1 MTKEAEAAKR
11 PPDCWK
17 WFTEGRYGMFIHWG
31 PSSQYAKGEQVLYR
45 EHLDQ
50 KEYAEKACGWRPES
64 YDPKVWAKIAVKAG
78 FKYACLTTR
87 HHDGYCLWDTRYTD
101 YSSARQAPKRDFVRE
116 FAEAFRAEGLRI
128 GLYYSLGDWRI
139 PAFYEGPE
147 RNPEGWKRMR
157 EYIHNQVEEL
167 LTGYGRID
175 QFYFDGIWP
184 RDAHE
189 LGSVELMEKM
199 RALQPDILINN
210 RLALPKVNTGPHAD
224 GGMGA
229 GASEELGDF
238 GTPEH
243 NITAEPGR
251 LWESCQV
258 TTWRLWGYAAGERW
272 RPADVL
278 LDMLCECVEKGG
290 NLLLNV
296 GPQADG
302 QLPPEFVQSALEIGK
317 WLEVHGEAVYGEGG
331 GDITEFVTRG
341 RQTTRGNNLY
351 LIIRFWDG
359 EPEMRLMDMITP
371 VKRVTL
377 LTTGQKLDFDQR
389 GEGLTIK
396 GLPKERPTR
405 LFPVIKIECG
415 GEPRAS
421 LWGKGRLWT
430 GDAGRIAQWA
440 RTRGES
446 VYVDGRE
453 R

>member
-1 MTKEAEAAKR
+1 MREETVGLKR
-11 PPDCWK
+11 TPEYWK
-17 WFTEGRYGMFIHWG
+17 WFCEGRYGMFIHWG
-31 PSSQYAKGEQVLYR
+31 PYSLYGKGEQILYR

-50 KEYAEKACGWRPES
+50 NEYAKKACEWKPEN
-64 YDPKVWAKIAVKAG
+64 YDPRLWAKIAKKAG

-87 HHDGYCLWDTRYTD
+87 HHDGYCLWDTKYTD
-101 YSSARQAPKRDFVRE
+101 YSSACQAAKRDFVRE
-116 FAEAFRAEGLRI
+116 FVEAFRAEGLRV

-139 PAFYEGPE
+139 PAFYEGPGKD
-147 RNPEGWKRMR
+147 PAGWNRMK

-167 LTGYGRID
+167 LTQYGKID

-189 LGSVELMEKM
+189 LGSTELIEKI
-199 RALQPDILINN
+199 RRLQPHILINN
-210 RLALPKVNTGPHAD
+210 RLALAKDTAKLHAD

-229 GASEELGDF
+229 GESDELGDF

-243 NITAEPGR
+243 NIAADPNR

-272 RPADVL
+272 RDSDVI

-302 QLPPEFVQSALEIGK
+302 QLPPEFVARALEIGR
-317 WLEVHGEAVYGEGG
+317 WLEVHGEAIYGEGG
-331 GDITEFVTRG
+331 GDVTEFVTRG
-341 RQTTRGNNLY
+341 RQITKGSNLY
-351 LIIRFWDG
+351 LVIRFWDG
-359 EPEMRLMDMITP
+359 EQEMCLMDMITP
-371 VKRVTL
+371 VKRITL
-377 LTTGQKLDFDQR
+377 LTTGQELDFVQK
-389 GEGLTIK
+389 GEKLVIR
-396 GLPKERPTR
+396 GLPKESPGR
-405 LFPVIKIECG
+405 LFPVIKVECEG
-415 GEPRAS
+415 KPEANQ
-421 LWGKGRLWT
+421 WGKERIWF
-430 GDAGRIAQWA
+430 GDGLCLADWA

-446 VYVDGRE
+446 VYVDGRL